1 MEIIVVSIIIFAL
14 CMILGVSLNYILLA
28 VFAIFCLFSSFL
40 SLFFLYSVICLLLS
54 KRKEARFI
62 RFDKLRNS
70 KYQAAYYLVDGVEYS
85 CVFPREGIMKD
96 KLYQQNKIYH
106 VMLNKKMEK
115 VFDRFAISTC
125 VLGLVFSIGL
135 SIVLVCCLV

>member
-1 MEIIVVSIIIFAL
+1 
-14 CMILGVSLNYILLA
+14 MILGVSLNYILYAIFA
-28 VFAIFCLFSSFL
+28 VFCLLSVFL
-40 SLFFLYSVICLLLS
+40 SLFFLYSIICLLFS

-96 KLYQQNKIYH
+96 KLYKKNRIYH
-106 VMLNKKMEK
+106 VMLNKRMEK

-135 SIVLVCCLV
+135 STVLVCLERLV